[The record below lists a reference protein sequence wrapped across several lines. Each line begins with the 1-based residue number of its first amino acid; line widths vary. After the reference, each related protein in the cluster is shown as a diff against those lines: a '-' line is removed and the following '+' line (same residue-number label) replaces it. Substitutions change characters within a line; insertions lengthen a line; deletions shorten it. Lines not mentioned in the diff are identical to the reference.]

1 VGGPERDSMFYRA
14 VCSNSQGIA
23 ISNVIEVR
31 IEYPRNSF

>member
-1 VGGPERDSMFYRA
+1 